1 MRVRGRRSNRDET
14 TPFVFDIFGL
24 AIANRRNDHFRPT
37 HFVVSRQRISLTCS
51 VRYAWILSVTFK
63 ETWTSDLRLF
73 CRYPCAHL
81 EFCLLLLLLLFCVIR
96 EWIWFLFFLPHRF
109 GLLGWTCR
117 WRLPWSRKPSSS
129 ANLRACI
136 PLSAKCIGAT
146 LAATPPYSTRR
157 RRSAAPI

>member
-1 MRVRGRRSNRDET
+1 MIISDRHILSFPSKE
-14 TPFVFDIFGL
+14 
-24 AIANRRNDHFRPT
+24 
-37 HFVVSRQRISLTCS
+37 SLTYFGAVCVDFVSHAQRNVNVKLETLLSIS
-51 VRYAWILSVTFK
+51 VRASSIF
-63 ETWTSDLRLF
+63 LF
-73 CRYPCAHL
+73 FFFFYFASS
-81 EFCLLLLLLLFCVIR
+81 ENGFDF
-96 EWIWFLFFLPHRF
+96 FFLPHRF

-157 RRSAAPI
+157 RRRGEKSAGEKMGKRSARI